1 MAMELAANPSPGFQ
15 KNPSR
20 RITVEPFEGVVN
32 VTFSD
37 AIIAS
42 SDEALVLREED
53 YPPVFYIPFKDVYFE
68 FLKRAATST
77 HCPYKGEASYWNVS
91 AVGEAATDV
100 MWAYERPF
108 DEMIR
113 IKDHGAFYPN
123 KVRIEANPSSG
134 AVGAD
139 L

>member
-1 MAMELAANPSPGFQ
+1 MDTATNPSPGFER
-15 KNPSR
+15 NPGR
-20 RITVEPFEGVVN
+20 RITVDPFDGVVT

-42 SDEALVLREED
+42 SDKALVLREED
-53 YPPVFYIPFKDVYFE
+53 YPPVFYIPFDDVYFD
-68 FLKRAATST
+68 FLQPNDTST
-77 HCPYKGEASYWNVS
+77 HCPYKGDASYWNVT
-91 AVGEAATDV
+91 AVGESQKDV
-100 MWAYERPF
+100 MWAYENPY